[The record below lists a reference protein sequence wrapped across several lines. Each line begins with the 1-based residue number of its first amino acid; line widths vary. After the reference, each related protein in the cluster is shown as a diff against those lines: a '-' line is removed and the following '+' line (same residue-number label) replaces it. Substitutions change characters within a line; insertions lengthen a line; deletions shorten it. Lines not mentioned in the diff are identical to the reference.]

1 MRNIYFS
8 LTPHLHLLPE
18 YSRLSPEPS
27 VIECE
32 EACSDLTHIDHRSI
46 LQSYIGSTISDSI
59 YPSHVCKIESTLEV
73 KWLRYDNK
81 SSSQGKYLTCT
92 NYRIKRTESGRIKR
106 DSWFGDTTRHESVF
120 HILGLI
126 VSASSVVSWDE
137 NMSDLATFIE
147 LLRRL
152 DTSREVEILLS
163 LNSRARPEEESNLMR
178 RYEIDI
184 PIDSIMCL
192 PPYNPPRQCE
202 DKYSA
207 LHHIVFVVL
216 MVSKWEDSQEQNL

>member
-59 YPSHVCKIESTLEV
+59 YPPHICEIESTLEV

-106 DSWFGDTTRHESVF
+106 DS
-120 HILGLI
+120 
-126 VSASSVVSWDE
+126 
-137 NMSDLATFIE
+137 
-147 LLRRL
+147 
-152 DTSREVEILLS
+152 
-163 LNSRARPEEESNLMR
+163 
-178 RYEIDI
+178 
-184 PIDSIMCL
+184 
-192 PPYNPPRQCE
+192 
-202 DKYSA
+202 
-207 LHHIVFVVL
+207 
-216 MVSKWEDSQEQNL
+216 